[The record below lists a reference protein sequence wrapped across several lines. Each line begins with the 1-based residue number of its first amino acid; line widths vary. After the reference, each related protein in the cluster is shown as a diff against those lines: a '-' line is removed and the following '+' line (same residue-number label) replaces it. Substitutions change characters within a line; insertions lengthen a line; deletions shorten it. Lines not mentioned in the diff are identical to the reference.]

1 MPGATHLKDLNN
13 ANYQHTKLIN
23 DFQAQKLMRV
33 GLYQQAADN
42 QKPITDAIAKS
53 SEEIKEVLENN
64 KPLASAIVPSTAA
77 TSSYSITPLV
87 FPSVSV
93 SYGLIKTA
101 EELVFPK
108 QHVKCYLWRL
118 NSDSRSNIGKWV
130 LFDQN
135 GTEYIWDYKFD
146 TPEIVLTRGL
156 KEILFNGVR
165 EDVESWKTLTKNS
178 GLGSTYKQTTLYST
192 LKSVGYDGKGFKQSA
207 KPIIIIPK
215 DPEEL
220 CKNLELQLQAQA
232 AGHKN
237 TFNHVNAILKEL
249 LYQKHIN
256 SKDYREFLRKHYH
269 V

>member
-1 MPGATHLKDLNN
+1 MPAATHLKDLNN

-64 KPLASAIVPSTAA
+64 KPLAFAIVPSTAA

-108 QHVKCYLWRL
+108 QHVKCNLWRF

-130 LFDQN
+130 LFEQN
-135 GTEYIWDYKFD
+135 GTEYIWYYKFD
-146 TPEIVLTRGL
+146 TTEIVLTPGL
-156 KEILFNGVR
+156 KEILFNGVKDISVITG

-178 GLGSTYKQTTLYST
+178 GFGSTYKQTTLYSA
-192 LKSVGYDGKGFKQSA
+192 LKSVGYVGKGFKQSA

-215 DPEEL
+215 DPEEQ
-220 CKNLELQLQAQA
+220 CKNLELQLQA
-232 AGHKN
+232 
-237 TFNHVNAILKEL
+237 
-249 LYQKHIN
+249 
-256 SKDYREFLRKHYH
+256 
-269 V
+269 